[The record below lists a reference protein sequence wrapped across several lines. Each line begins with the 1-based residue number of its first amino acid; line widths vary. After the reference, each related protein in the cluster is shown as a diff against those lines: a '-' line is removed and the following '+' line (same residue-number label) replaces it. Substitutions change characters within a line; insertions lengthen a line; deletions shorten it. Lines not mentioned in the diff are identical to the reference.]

1 VYQYTTVLRGNEY
14 HYFWKII
21 SDTLQ
26 IFSVNDYQVMVRDSA
41 ITVRDDDELIGVW
54 LSNTAGTSYD
64 NSIKY
69 EYKTNYTL
77 VVSNPNG
84 DEIDKKEI
92 RRDVDG
98 YYEIVV
104 NGNLV
109 SGICYFING
118 KRLYLYQAK
127 IDCNDV
133 TGECKNEE
141 RIIFHRAKD

>member
-84 DEIDKKEI
+84 
-92 RRDVDG
+92 
-98 YYEIVV
+98 
-104 NGNLV
+104 
-109 SGICYFING
+109 
-118 KRLYLYQAK
+118 
-127 IDCNDV
+127 
-133 TGECKNEE
+133 
-141 RIIFHRAKD
+141 